1 MDSSLITQKSEELP
15 LSSRNCST
23 SLQAPSITILEEE
36 PENPLNKK
44 DSDFSPPSPISIAS
58 GDANTVT
65 MSQIP
70 SLPGTSRNLVHLA
83 HMAHLVLDDHTDRPK
98 TSPENEQKRDICNIL
113 LNDTDRCRK
122 MGISNRRQSIDYNR
136 TINYNSNI
144 PRTQY
149 TTTSNSSLH
158 CSENSSIERERQIND
173 WAQPSYNSLYQSS
186 NLLSSQCSSSKL
198 NSAHL
203 DNILGNRVSELNNLK
218 YNEGRR
224 SPLYGRRAR
233 IERIRNNIDSDK
245 YGYNNL
251 GYMANI
257 EKIQN
262 ESLAK
267 QSSPI
272 YRRRNMGSLLNLD
285 QNRDNSQSF
294 QLPKRRCD
302 SQTTKLVEKVTTE
315 IHTLPNIVPKK
326 ARTRCALCNKRLNIT
341 TIHNCRCGGIFC
353 AQHRYSEVHG
363 CQYDY
368 KTEGRKILE
377 QANPLVAATKLP
389 KI

>member
-1 MDSSLITQKSEELP
+1 
-15 LSSRNCST
+15 
-23 SLQAPSITILEEE
+23 
-36 PENPLNKK
+36 
-44 DSDFSPPSPISIAS
+44 
-58 GDANTVT
+58 
-65 MSQIP
+65 MSQLP

-83 HMAHLVLDDHTDRPK
+83 HMAHLVLDDHTERPK
-98 TSPENEQKRDICNIL
+98 SSPENEQKRDICNIL
-113 LNDTDRCRK
+113 LNDSDRCRK
-122 MGISNRRQSIDYNR
+122 MGVTNRRQSIDYGR
-136 TINYNSNI
+136 SVNYNNTNL
-144 PRTQY
+144 PRMQY
-149 TTTSNSSLH
+149 ASSSNSSLH
-158 CSENSSIERERQIND
+158 CLENSTHERERHVND
-173 WAQPSYNSLYQSS
+173 WTQPTYSSLYHRSS
-186 NLLSSQCSSSKL
+186 NLLSSQYGSSSKL

-203 DNILGNRVSELNNLK
+203 DNILGNRVTELNNLK

-233 IERIRNNIDSDK
+233 IERIRNNIDNDK

-262 ESLAK
+262 DSISK
-267 QSSPI
+267 QPSPI

-285 QNRDNSQSF
+285 QNSDSTQSF

-302 SQTTKLVEKVTTE
+302 SQTTEIVEKVATE
-315 IHTLPNIVPKK
+315 LHTLPNILPKK
-326 ARTRCALCNKRLNIT
+326 TRTRCALCNKRLNIT